1 MTELVA
7 SLKDLIAQVRK
18 LESENRKLNRMIA
31 RLESKAEKP
40 ARATRTAKA
49 KVAKTK
55 VAKTK
60 MGARKVKATRVTKV
74 RPAKKMTK
82 TIKVTR
88 PKRNHKVSSR
98 KVESFEL

>member
-7 SLKDLIAQVRK
+7 SLKDLVAQVRK

-40 ARATRTAKA
+40 VRSTRTAKA
-49 KVAKTK
+49 K

-74 RPAKKMTK
+74 RPAKKTPK